1 MNVFDKA
8 DARVVVS
15 PLVQLAGRGLHVPV
29 LSIGI
34 SRKGTGG
41 PAPRTPRLSR
51 KDASKPSGAARWT
64 LPSAVSS
71 RLDA

>member
-1 MNVFDKA
+1 MNVSNKA
-8 DARVVVS
+8 DARMAVS
-15 PLVQLAGRGLHVPV
+15 PLVQLAGRGLPVPV
-29 LSIGI
+29 LSI

-51 KDASKPSGAARWT
+51 KDVSKPSGAARWT